1 MLRKAAW
8 CECGLNMLVILSGLP
23 GTGKTTIARE
33 LARQLNAVHVRID
46 SIEQA
51 LRDSG
56 SLTGPMDDAGY
67 RVGYAIAE
75 DNLLVGRTVIA
86 DSVNPISLTRDHWL
100 SIAKAAHHEA
110 LEVEI
115 KCSDI
120 AEHQHRVE
128 TRVEDIPGH
137 RLPTWQEV
145 ITRDYHHWD
154 RRHLVIDTATHTLMQ
169 AVALIVDEVDAI
181 IRDSGKPSD
190 PFHTPE

>member
-1 MLRKAAW
+1 
-8 CECGLNMLVILSGLP
+8 MLVILSGLP

-56 SLTGPMDDAGY
+56 SLPGPMNDAGY

-86 DSVNPISLTRDHWL
+86 DSVYPILLTRDHWL
-100 SIAKAAHHEA
+100 SVAKAAHQEA

-115 KCSDI
+115 KCSDM

-128 TRVEDIPGH
+128 TRAPDISGH
-137 RLPTWQEV
+137 RVPTWQEV
-145 ITRDYHHWD
+145 ITREYHRWN
-154 RRHLVIDTATHTLMQ
+154 RQHLVIDTSTQTIAR
-169 AVALIVDEVDAI
+169 AVANIVDEIDAM
-181 IRDSGKPSD
+181 IRDSR
-190 PFHTPE
+190 